1 MTRDSN
7 IPLFLWIAT
16 ALLAHLAWGGGA
28 TKMSKAL
35 EETLDIK
42 RFALSV
48 QRQVRGSGSVEV
60 ALLDES
66 APDETPPDESTK
78 PSEPRPED
86 EANADPTEEPAD
98 RDEASQKKEE
108 QTKKEEKPDPEKA
121 EPPKP
126 EPPKLDVE
134 KKPKAEEKKAEA
146 PKELPKV
153 QVKKRVA
160 VVQHVDD
167 PNQKDNPNAAHIADH
182 ANRVKQE
189 TQARITATDQN
200 DPKPTPGGT
209 HSAATKNPGNS
220 DESRVAQSDDKPGE
234 PNQAPTSKDD
244 PGKQEKVASSQA
256 PPPSPGKEPKA
267 PGVEKGS
274 EASKRPGTD
283 PAQKGRTS
291 QAAKD
296 EVAPSPETLSSG
308 QGSWAVAESR
318 AGQAAQKAHRA
329 KKKRLPPMRGV
340 GGANDLLGLGSL
352 GTTSSGV
359 NLNLSPQQALAAVGR
374 DRLVKEKKRDAE
386 RRKSAHRGSWK
397 SLGIERWRASI
408 ENYVASVKPGNQT
421 ALNTARVPF
430 ASYLNAV
437 HNRLHPIFADSF
449 LASLDSLP
457 GAHPMNK
464 PDIKTHLEIVLDK
477 DEGKVV
483 RMGVTHTSGVTA
495 FDIAALESVMRA
507 SPFGAPPGEIVS
519 PDGNVYFHWEFYR
532 NPFYACSTYFA
543 HPFILKGT
551 PKPAPPKVEPPKWR
565 PLDPKETSPADQ
577 RHGGL
582 VPTPTPEQWASLR

>member
-28 TKMSKAL
+28 SKMSKAF

-42 RFALSV
+42 RFAQSV
-48 QRQVRGSGSVEV
+48 QRQVRGGATVEV
-60 ALLDES
+60 ALLDDSASEAPPPEES
-66 APDETPPDESTK
+66 PTPPSAKEEDPSTE
-78 PSEPRPED
+78 PSE
-86 EANADPTEEPAD
+86 EPSES
-98 RDEASQKKEE
+98 DEASKKKEEEAKKEE
-108 QTKKEEKPDPEKA
+108 QA
-121 EPPKP
+121 EPDKPEAPKP
-126 EPPKLDVE
+126 EPPKLEVE
-134 KKPKAEEKKAEA
+134 KKAKEEKKAEE
-146 PKELPKV
+146 PKELPKI
-153 QVKKRVA
+153 QAKKRVA

-200 DPKPTPGGT
+200 DPKPTPGGA
-209 HSAATKNPGNS
+209 HSSAQKNPGNS
-220 DESRVAQSDDKPGE
+220 DESRVAQSEDEPGE
-234 PNQAPTSKDD
+234 PNQAPTSQDD
-244 PGKQEKVASSQA
+244 PGKPEKSASSAA
-256 PPPSPGKEPKA
+256 PPPSPGRDPKA
-267 PGVEKGS
+267 PGVETGS
-274 EASKRPGTD
+274 ETSKRAGKD
-283 PAQKGRTS
+283 PAQSGQKA
-291 QAAKD
+291 QAAKEQVEATPD
-296 EVAPSPETLSSG
+296 TASSG
-308 QGSWAVAESR
+308 QGSWSVAEAR
-318 AGQAAQKAHRA
+318 AGQAAQKAKRA
-329 KKKRLPPMRGV
+329 KKKRLPPMKGS
-340 GGANDLLGLGSL
+340 GGASDMLGLGAL

-430 ASYLNAV
+430 ASYLNSV

-449 LASLDSLP
+449 LASLDGLP
-457 GAHPMNK
+457 GGHPMNRA
-464 PDIKTHLEIVLDK
+464 DIKTHLEIVLDK

-507 SPFGAPPGEIVS
+507 SPFGAPPREIVS

-543 HPFILKGT
+543 HPFILKGA
-551 PKPAPPKVEPPKWR
+551 PKSAPPSVDPPKWR
-565 PLDPKETSPADQ
+565 PLDPKEGSPADQ
-577 RHGGL
+577 RHGFDWPA
-582 VPTPTPEQWASLR
+582 PTLEKRASLR